1 MLSQYNRDEVGKLIL
16 RLTLGLLML
25 FHGYA
30 KITSSG
36 SMDWIANTLTS
47 SGLPGILAYG
57 VYIGEILAPLMIIA
71 GIYCRLGGWII
82 FVNMLFAIGLAHM
95 GEILAMGQSGGWAL
109 ELQGFYLATGLVVA
123 LIGSG
128 NFAVRPD

>member
-1 MLSQYNRDEVGKLIL
+1 MLSQYNREEVGKLIL
-16 RLTLGLLML
+16 RLTVGILMI

-30 KITSSG
+30 KLTSSD
-36 SMDWIANTLTS
+36 SLDWIASTLAAH
-47 SGLPGILAYG
+47 GLPTVLAYG
-57 VYIGEILAPLMIIA
+57 VYIGEILAPIMIIV

-95 GEILAMGQSGGWAL
+95 GEILSFSQSGGWAL
-109 ELQGFYLATGLVVA
+109 ELQGFYLASGLVVA